1 MRVYSTRILTWQS
14 IFLSSVAEVDAL
26 FKRMNLSD
34 IKSVLSS
41 LAALGN
47 FELEEKVARL
57 AKLSN
62 LFFDQFGDGPVSLL
76 RAPARIGILGEHIDY
91 VSYLPTASLT
101 FGSRERDALMLYR
114 SSPEPIVRC
123 ISSATRYEASSFSL
137 DTSVSELGTDAEAKW
152 LAFLS
157 AQGAPKAHWRNYVE
171 GAVAFARGKFG
182 RQIQNG
188 FDFAL
193 DSNIPAGGGASSSSA
208 LVVLSGATIRNV
220 NSVSWTPE
228 ELAKDSALAE
238 WFIGTRGGSM
248 DHITICMAQPASAV
262 LINYASGQTRNV
274 ALPDKPFAWL
284 TFFSKPADK
293 GREVM
298 TEYNERAAVSRLLIP
313 AVIDGWKST
322 APDRYE
328 EWREALDL
336 LNAGS
341 LVAFDKAATHLTS
354 LPETISLDTI
364 STAYPATFAE
374 LQRSFPALLDEKP
387 RWPLKLRVRA
397 LHHLSEVKRVALAT
411 QTLDSFHHE
420 DDSFDTFAAMQSIG
434 KLLDASHASLRDLYE
449 VSIPEVEELLGI
461 IRADPQV
468 LGSRLMGGGFG
479 GNVLTLTTRD
489 HAQSL
494 IQRVQEH
501 YYAPRDR
508 DGIREGSVMVS
519 TPGPGLAQFDFNE
532 VWRDSIAHMN
542 SLGPTAAT
550 HTTNLRS
557 LIDGAQVTIYPHD
570 IWPVIVAAGKGTRA
584 SETGLK
590 TPKPIALV
598 EDTPSIVHVLRNIR
612 AGLGKTRPPI
622 VIVSPATESAIRETL
637 REEEVVFVTQPEALG
652 TGDAVLNA
660 HQLLHDFTGWVLVVW
675 STQPVIREKTFA
687 RTAKLAQLFE
697 TYDMVLPTAF
707 VQRPYA
713 PIQRDAAG
721 EIASATETHL
731 EAAKAIEF
739 GETNIGL
746 FLVKNQKLFE
756 VLLDLRNRY
765 WNDSTGRY
773 DRSRGELGFPN
784 EVISALAQRKLGVFA
799 VPFAD
804 AREEQGIKRLE
815 DLARCERFISEL
827 EQENGHDG
835 K

>member
-1 MRVYSTRILTWQS
+1 
-14 IFLSSVAEVDAL
+14 
-26 FKRMNLSD
+26 MNLSD
-34 IKSVLSS
+34 IKSALSS
-41 LAALGN
+41 VATLGD
-47 FELEEKVARL
+47 FELEQKAARL
-57 AKLSN
+57 TKLAD

-76 RAPARIGILGEHIDY
+76 RAPARIGVLGEHIDY

-114 SSPEPIVRC
+114 RSPEPVIRC
-123 ISSATRYEASSFSL
+123 ISSTARYEASSFSL
-137 DTSVSELGTDAEAKW
+137 NTSVPELGTDAEAQW
-152 LAFLS
+152 LAYLF
-157 AQGAPKAHWRNYVE
+157 AKGAPRAHWQNYVE

-182 RQIQNG
+182 KQIQNG

-208 LVVLSGATIRNV
+208 LVVLGGAVIRNV
-220 NSVSWTPE
+220 NAVSWTPE

-248 DHITICMAQPASAV
+248 DHITICLARSASAV
-262 LINYASGQTRNV
+262 LINYATGQTRNV
-274 ALPDKPFAWL
+274 ALPDEPFAWL

-298 TEYNERAAVSRLLIP
+298 IEYNERAAVSRLLIP
-313 AVIDGWKST
+313 AVIDSWKST
-322 APDRYE
+322 ASRRYE
-328 EWREALDL
+328 EWRDALDL

-341 LVAFDKAATHLTS
+341 LDAFDKAETHLRS
-354 LPETISLDTI
+354 LPETISVDTI
-364 STAYPATFAE
+364 NTTYPAAFAE
-374 LQRSFPALLDEKP
+374 LQRSFPALVDDQS

-397 LHHLSEVKRVALAT
+397 LHHLREVKRVALAT
-411 QTLDSFHHE
+411 QTLDSFHYE
-420 DDSFDTFAAMQSIG
+420 DNSFDTFAAMQSIG

-449 VSIPEVEELLGI
+449 VSVPEVEELIGI
-461 IRADPQV
+461 IRNDPHV

-479 GNVLTLTTRD
+479 GNVLALTTRD

-494 IQRVQEH
+494 IQKVQEQ

-508 DGIREGSVMVS
+508 DGVREGSVMVS
-519 TPGPGLAQFDFNE
+519 TPGPGLAQVDFNE
-532 VWRDSIAHMN
+532 IWRDSIAHIN
-542 SLGPTAAT
+542 SLGPNAAT
-550 HTTNLRS
+550 HATNLRR
-557 LIDGAQVTIYPHD
+557 LIDASQVAVDPRD

-584 SETGLK
+584 AETGLK

-598 EDTPSIVHVLRNIR
+598 RDTPAIVYVLRNIR
-612 AGLGKTRPPI
+612 AGLGKTRPPV
-622 VIVSPATESAIRETL
+622 VIVSPDTEAAIRETL
-637 REEEVVFVTQPEALG
+637 REEDVLFVTQPEALG

-660 HQLLHDFTGWVLVVW
+660 HKLLHDFTGLTLVVW

-687 RTAKLAQLFE
+687 RTAKLAKLCE
-697 TYDMVLPTAF
+697 SYDMVLPTAF

-713 PIQRDAAG
+713 PIVRDASG

-731 EAAKAIEF
+731 EGSQTVEF
-739 GETNIGL
+739 GETNIGV

-756 VLLDLRNRY
+756 ILLNLRSRY
-765 WNDSTGRY
+765 WNEASGRY

-784 EVISALAQRKLGVFA
+784 EVISALAQQRTGVFA
-799 VPFAD
+799 SPFAD
-804 AREEQGIKRLE
+804 EREEQGIKRLE

-827 EQENGHDG
+827 EL
-835 K
+835 

>member
-1 MRVYSTRILTWQS
+1 MNFSDIKS
-14 IFLSSVAEVDAL
+14 ALSSVA
-26 FKRMNLSD
+26 N
-34 IKSVLSS
+34 
-41 LAALGN
+41 LGN
-47 FELEEKVARL
+47 SELEEKAARL
-57 AKLSN
+57 TKLAN
-62 LFFDQFGDGPVSLL
+62 LFFDQFGDGFVSLL

-114 SSPEPIVRC
+114 SSPEPVVRC
-123 ISSATRYEASSFSL
+123 TSSTARYEASSFFL
-137 DTSVSELGTDAEAKW
+137 DTSVPELGTDAEAQW

-157 AQGAPKAHWRNYVE
+157 AKGAPQAHWQNYVE
-171 GAVAFARGKFG
+171 GAVAFARGKLG
-182 RQIQNG
+182 KQIQNG

-220 NSVSWTPE
+220 NAVSWTPE

-274 ALPDKPFAWL
+274 ALPDEPFAWL

-298 TEYNERAAVSRLLIP
+298 IEYNERAAVSRLLIP
-313 AVIDGWKST
+313 AVIDSWKST
-322 APDRYE
+322 APDRYD
-328 EWREALDL
+328 EWRLALDL

-341 LVAFDKAATHLTS
+341 LDAFDKAEAHLTS
-354 LPETISLDTI
+354 LPETMSIDTI
-364 STAYPATFAE
+364 STKYPAAFGE
-374 LQRSFPALLDEKP
+374 LQRSFPALLDEES

-411 QTLDSFHHE
+411 QTLDSFKDE
-420 DDSFDTFAAMQSIG
+420 DNSFDTFAAMQSIG
-434 KLLDASHASLRDLYE
+434 KLLDASHGSLRDLYE

-461 IRADPQV
+461 IRNDPNV

-494 IQRVQEH
+494 IQRVQEQ

-508 DGIREGSVMVS
+508 DGVREGSVMVS
-519 TPGPGLAQFDFNE
+519 TPGPGLAQVDFNE
-532 VWRDSIAHMN
+532 VWRNSIAHIN
-542 SLGPTAAT
+542 SLGPNAAT
-550 HTTNLRS
+550 HATNLRS
-557 LIDGAQVTIYPHD
+557 LIDTSQVPVDPRD

-598 EDTPSIVHVLRNIR
+598 GDTPAIVHVLRNIR
-612 AGLGKTRPPI
+612 AGLGKTRPPV
-622 VIVSPATESAIRETL
+622 VIVSPDTEAAIRETL
-637 REEEVVFVTQPEALG
+637 REEDVLFVTQPEALG

-660 HQLLHDFTGWVLVVW
+660 HQLLHDFTGLTLVVW
-675 STQPVIREKTFA
+675 STQPVIRERTFA

-697 TYDMVLPTAF
+697 TYGMVLPTAF

-713 PIQRDAAG
+713 PIMRNASGD
-721 EIASATETHL
+721 IASATETHL
-731 EAAKAIEF
+731 EAAEALEF

-756 VLLDLRNRY
+756 VLLDLRSRY
-765 WNDSTGRY
+765 WNDATGRY

-784 EVISALAQRKLGVFA
+784 EVISALAQQKTVFA
-799 VPFAD
+799 SPFAD
-804 AREEQGIKRLE
+804 SREEQGIKRLE
-815 DLARCERFISEL
+815 DLARCEQFISEL
-827 EQENGHDG
+827 EQDG
-835 K
+835 SGSV